1 MEFFV
6 EKIYRGCEYQILSSY
21 IEKNERDKIKYAN
34 FLCESL
40 IKKDTYFII
49 STLSIFSIYSFF
61 NSKKSYK
68 NKIHEFV
75 FAKYDDAMKAF
86 QQFNQW
92 LHVKQITRKATES
105 LVVPSHC
112 LKEPYLRFRN
122 SNRLWGAGEQQAFLS
137 LNSPHPEIQNF
148 YSIGFDIIMMFNF
161 LDGDV
166 EDNIEKRELK
176 QLTQPEFFEEMS
188 EHPSLLDSVLDNYYL
203 IKNIKHLEIWK
214 FIEDD
219 FVRYVIL
226 KNYFSDSEAKM
237 IITINNAPSKDDVL
251 KMFQK

>member
-6 EKIYRGCEYQILSSY
+6 EKIYNGEEYQILSTY
-21 IEKNERDKIKYAN
+21 TEKNNQGKIKYAN
-34 FLCESL
+34 FLCQSL

-75 FAKYDDAMKAF
+75 FMKYDDAMKAF

-92 LHVKQITRKATES
+92 MHVKQINRKATENM
-105 LVVPSHC
+105 VIPSFY
-112 LKEPYLRFRN
+112 LKEPYLRFRS
-122 SNRLWGAGEQQAFLS
+122 SNRLWSGEQPPFLS
-137 LNSPHPEIQNF
+137 KNSYHHEIQSF

-176 QLTQPEFFEEMS
+176 QLTQPQFFEEMS
-188 EHPSLLDSVLDNYYL
+188 EHPSLLDSVLDNYSL

-219 FVRYVIL
+219 FVRYVFL
-226 KNYFSDSEAKM
+226 KNYFSNSEVIM
-237 IITINNAPSKDDVL
+237 IVTINNPPKKEDVL
-251 KMFQK
+251 NMFQK

>member
-6 EKIYRGCEYQILSSY
+6 EKIYNGEEYQILSTY
-21 IEKNERDKIKYAN
+21 TEKNNQGKIKYAN
-34 FLCESL
+34 FLCQSL

-75 FAKYDDAMKAF
+75 FLKYDDAMKAF

-92 LHVKQITRKATES
+92 MHVKQINRKATENM
-105 LVVPSHC
+105 VIPSFY
-112 LKEPYLRFRN
+112 LKEPYLRFRS
-122 SNRLWGAGEQQAFLS
+122 SNRLWSGEQPPFLS
-137 LNSPHPEIQNF
+137 KNSYHHEIQSF
-148 YSIGFDIIMMFNF
+148 YSIAFDIIMMINF
-161 LDGDV
+161 LDEDFRENVEKGDAQ
-166 EDNIEKRELK
+166 
-176 QLTQPEFFEEMS
+176 QLTEHEFFTEMS
-188 EHPSLLDSVLDNYYL
+188 EHQSLLDKVLDNYSL
-203 IKNIKHLEIWK
+203 IKNVQHIEFWK

-237 IITINNAPSKDDVL
+237 IITINNAPSKENVL
-251 KMFQK
+251 KMFQQ